1 MLLFSFLFS
10 LGIVKY
16 MKEQSDPNWK
26 PPPEYVLTLTKDN
39 FTDITTKEDLML
51 VEFYAPWYDIE
62 CRLLYT
68 LFIVNM
74 KYIYSKYTVNVK

>member
-1 MLLFSFLFS
+1 MLLFSFLLS

-62 CRLLYT
+62 CRLLCT
-68 LFIVNM
+68 LLIVNT
-74 KYIYSKYTVNVK
+74 KYTYSKYTVNV